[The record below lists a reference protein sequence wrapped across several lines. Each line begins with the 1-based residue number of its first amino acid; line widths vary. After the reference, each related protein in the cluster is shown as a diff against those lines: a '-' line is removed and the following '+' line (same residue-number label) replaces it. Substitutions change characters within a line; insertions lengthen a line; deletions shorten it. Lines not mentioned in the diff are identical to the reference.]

1 MTLKNNNKIASCF
14 NIFLGTTVYQ
24 TESFKIEYFTINNIS
39 YTSTTKLQ
47 INEDSLYSSYYIKS
61 DILLPALSSTEIVF
75 MVSYVCSPLDFKEV
89 FRFNYPCYD
98 FSMMLSANRN
108 IGNYSIDKEIF
119 SLLNNASSTDS
130 VELSNIKSD
139 IALDENYILDITFFD
154 WSLPGSGY
162 IIALKK

>member
-1 MTLKNNNKIASCF
+1 
-14 NIFLGTTVYQ
+14 
-24 TESFKIEYFTINNIS
+24 
-39 YTSTTKLQ
+39 
-47 INEDSLYSSYYIKS
+47 
-61 DILLPALSSTEIVF
+61 
-75 MVSYVCSPLDFKEV
+75 
-89 FRFNYPCYD
+89 
-98 FSMMLSANRN
+98 MMLSANRN